1 MINDIK
7 EKYNPFVLDI
17 QLRLADTDSLG
28 HLSNVAYIEF
38 LETARTEWHA
48 YTKKQR
54 GVLDN
59 GWDWILGEIRIKF
72 KKEGYLSDK
81 LEVLMWCSRIG
92 TKSWNFSYAMIND
105 KSEIIAIAQT
115 TQISYNYVANKSQTI
130 PDDVLQDLQSRQGNS
145 WEEIN
150 I

>member
-1 MINDIK
+1 MTKEIK
-7 EKYNPFVLDI
+7 ENYNAFVLDI

-54 GVLDN
+54 GVLNN

-81 LEVLMWCSRIG
+81 LTVLMWCSRIG

-115 TQISYNYVANKSQTI
+115 SQISYDYAGNKSQLI
-130 PDDVLQDLQSRQGNS
+130 PEDVLQDLQSRMGNS
-145 WEEIN
+145 WEEISS
-150 I
+150 